1 MDTKFLI
8 ANKNT
13 FNRTYIHWHL
23 EVNMDLSCTDLGNE
37 YDYATG
43 VCFDSDNSNEFTNDS
58 SLSDENKSNTSF
70 PNCSPCKKSC
80 NQLNVQLC
88 DKEHINSVSE
98 INEHITQYSVNN
110 LESEDNTE
118 NNG

>member
-1 MDTKFLI
+1 
-8 ANKNT
+8 
-13 FNRTYIHWHL
+13 
-23 EVNMDLSCTDLGNE
+23 MDLSCTDLGHE

-70 PNCSPCKKSC
+70 TNCSPCKKSC
-80 NQLNVQLC
+80 SQLSVELC
-88 DKEHINSVSE
+88 DNPHKEQINSVSE
-98 INEHITQYSVNN
+98 IDDNIIQFSVNN
-110 LESEDNTE
+110 LENEDNTE